1 MRRIKKVLLLIVAV
15 TLLLCFG
22 CQKKETA
29 VEAGPAE
36 QAGVK
41 TYVSARHINK
51 FGNIYTDLKKQEIY
65 DAGFE
70 LGDILTMSFL
80 GQEVEVPLV
89 TSYSDVTSLSTGI
102 FALDDINTVTL
113 AINMGD
119 FASYYGI
126 AEKKNENDEVLWTL
140 KGGVDDPVEIVF
152 TMKEKGGYLDEYTI
166 LQLKFSNER
175 EEYKHLSDEEFANF
189 RNVATSGMGKNV
201 LYRSST
207 SIDDVYKRAG
217 FADAAARS
225 HHIAFVINLSE
236 DEANLENLPGYEETY
251 FASIRHVAKN
261 INLDVQSK
269 ENRKDM
275 AEFMRCFA
283 NNKGPYLVQC
293 LQGKDRTGILC
304 AILESL
310 MGASYEEIVEDYM
323 LTYYNWYGVT
333 REDSAYQIIAE
344 MNIINTLKSIFES
357 DDLKNVDLKQKAEE
371 YLLGIGLTEKEIT
384 DIRANLSAD
393 YAEY

>member
-1 MRRIKKVLLLIVAV
+1 MKRIEKVLLIIVAM
-15 TLLLCFG
+15 TLLMCSG

-29 VEAGPAE
+29 IEEGSAE
-36 QAGVK
+36 QIGVK
-41 TYVSARHINK
+41 TYISASHINK
-51 FGNIYTDLKKQEIY
+51 FGNIYTDLKKQDLY

-80 GQEVEVPLV
+80 GQKVEAPLV

-102 FALDDINTVTL
+102 FALEDLETITL

-126 AEKKNENDEVLWTL
+126 AEKQSENDEVLWTL
-140 KGGVDDPVEIVF
+140 KDGVDDPVEIEF
-152 TMKEKGGYLDEYTI
+152 SMKEKGGYNDQYTI

-175 EEYKHLSDEEFANF
+175 EDYKHLSDEEFANF
-189 RNVATSGMGKNV
+189 RNIATSGMGKNV

-207 SIDDVYKRAG
+207 AIDDVYKRASY
-217 FADAAARS
+217 ADAAARS

-236 DEANLENLPGYEETY
+236 DEANLQNLPGYEETY
-251 FASIRHVAKN
+251 FASIKHLTKN
-261 INLDVQSK
+261 INLDVKSE
-269 ENRKDM
+269 ENRNDT

-283 NNKGPYLVQC
+283 NNEGPYLVQC
-293 LQGKDRTGILC
+293 LQGKDRTGIIC

-310 MGASYEEIVEDYM
+310 MGASYDEIVEDYM
-323 LTYYNWYGVT
+323 ATFYNWYGIT
-333 REDSAYQIIAE
+333 KEDSAYQIIAE
-344 MNIINTLKSIFES
+344 MNIINTLKTIYDS
-357 DDLKNVDLKQKAEE
+357 DDLKNIDMKQKAEE
-371 YLLGIGLTEKEIT
+371 YLSGIGLREEEIA
-384 DIRANLSAD
+384 DIKTNLSAD